1 MLDQETI
8 QAARKNGSV
17 GVNWY
22 GDRRPSVDGV
32 VDLLVEG
39 SQFNR
44 HIAIRLN
51 STKLVEMMAE
61 DEWTLTA
68 GSHKT
73 SRDRP
78 NADQT
83 NHYTVSFGRNRSY
96 HLRHDARG
104 HLFQI
109 TGPGL
114 PALAPWS
121 SPGSDAMI
129 SNKQ

>member
-1 MLDQETI
+1 MLDQPTI
-8 QAARKNGSV
+8 IAARDNGSV
-17 GVNWY
+17 YANWF
-22 GDRRPSVDGV
+22 GDTRPSVDGV
-32 VDLLVEG
+32 VELLVDG
-39 SQFNR
+39 SRFNR
-44 HIAIRLN
+44 HVAIRLSSN
-51 STKLVEMMAE
+51 KLLAMMA
-61 DEWTLTA
+61 DEEWMLTA

-73 SRDRP
+73 TTGRAS
-78 NADQT
+78 ADET
-83 NHYTVSFGRNRSY
+83 NHYTVSIGNRRY

-129 SNKQ
+129 NDND